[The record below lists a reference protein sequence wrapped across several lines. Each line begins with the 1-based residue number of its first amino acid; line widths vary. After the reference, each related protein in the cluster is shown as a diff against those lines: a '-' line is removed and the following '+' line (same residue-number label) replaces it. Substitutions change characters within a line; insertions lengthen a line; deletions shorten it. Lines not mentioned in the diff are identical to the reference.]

1 MTPNNFMKLKTV
13 LSAILLITAGACSTK
28 EGEVVA
34 EVGKERIYQDEFLA
48 NLKLRRIEPNDSDLV
63 SRALD
68 EYLQNEALAQAVGN
82 TDILDSKLIEAEIN
96 EFRKQLLVNRY
107 FETFLNDK
115 ASEEAIRNYYN
126 SHKEDYASAKV
137 HVAHILVR
145 NRASSSEVEKAAK
158 LTRIREAHAKL
169 LSGMSFEDAADTYS
183 EDKRSAV
190 KGGDLGWVSSD
201 AINQNFA
208 KAAFSMGVGEISEPI
223 ESDLGYHIIK
233 VIEAPVESFEPFE
246 KVKGDIRYQLRQA
259 AKQAEME
266 RLLSSVKVERVE
278 P

>member
-1 MTPNNFMKLKTV
+1 MIRNNAKKLMPLLSVFFVITV
-13 LSAILLITAGACSTK
+13 GGCSSNK
-28 EGEVVA
+28 GEVVA
-34 EVGKERIYQDEFLA
+34 TVGKERIYKDEVLA
-48 NLKLRRIEPNDSDLV
+48 NMKVRRIEPNDSDLA

-68 EYLQNEALAQAVGN
+68 EYLQNEALAQAVAN
-82 TDILDSKLIEAEIN
+82 TNALDNQLVEAEVN

-107 FETFLNDK
+107 FEKFLNDK

-145 NRASSSEVEKAAK
+145 SRGSSSDVEKAAK

-169 LSGMSFEDAADTYS
+169 LSGMSFEEAAETYS
-183 EDKRSAV
+183 EDKRSAA
-190 KGGDLGWVSSD
+190 KGGDLGWIARD
-201 AINQNFA
+201 AVDEAFA
-208 KAAFSMGVGEISEPI
+208 KAAFNIPEGDISEPI

-233 VIEAPVESFEPFE
+233 VLEAPVESFEAFE
-246 KVKGDIRYQLRQA
+246 KVKGDIRYQLRQE

-278 P
+278 Q

>member
-1 MTPNNFMKLKTV
+1 MSLKKTIFMLPVAMLFGCSDVNEPIAKVGDDYVEKAAFSAYLKV
-13 LSAILLITAGACSTK
+13 Q
-28 EGEVVA
+28 
-34 EVGKERIYQDEFLA
+34 RIDENEKPLTE
-48 NLKLRRIEPNDSDLV
+48 K
-63 SRALD
+63 ALD
-68 EYLQNEALAQAVGN
+68 EYLQNEALAQAVAN
-82 TDILDSKLIEAEIN
+82 TNVLDNQLVEAEVN

-107 FETFLNDK
+107 FEKFLNDK

-145 NRASSSEVEKAAK
+145 SRGSSSDVEKAAK

-169 LSGMSFEDAADTYS
+169 LSGMSFEEAAETYS
-183 EDKRSAV
+183 EDKRSAA
-190 KGGDLGWVSSD
+190 KGGDLGWIARD
-201 AINQNFA
+201 AVDEAFA
-208 KAAFSMGVGEISEPI
+208 KAAFNIPEGDISEPI

-233 VIEAPVESFEPFE
+233 VLEAPVESFEAFE
-246 KVKGDIRYQLRQA
+246 KVKGDIRYQLRQE

-278 P
+278 Q